1 MTIVGVVT
9 ISYHQNDVNG
19 VFVIVDLF
27 PSHLLVMSLLSRAT
41 TDQSLACGG
50 LRYSL
55 SSLGKVEGEE
65 VDGKYLATRFYRL
78 IMRSNFR
85 TV

>member
-1 MTIVGVVT
+1 
-9 ISYHQNDVNG
+9 
-19 VFVIVDLF
+19 
-27 PSHLLVMSLLSRAT
+27 MSLLSRAT

-65 VDGKYLATRFYRL
+65 VDGKYLATRFYSL
-78 IMRSNFR
+78 IIFALILEPSKYLFQS
-85 TV
+85 